1 MIPQATP
8 TPTKATPPRCTA
20 FGAALVLGL
29 LKLLIRAHLRQ
40 QILCFRGIDGQVG

>member
-29 LKLLIRAHLRQ
+29 LKLLIRAHLGG
-40 QILCFRGIDGQVG
+40 LFTVFMDK